1 MLISGGRGNYGMRRF
16 STRRG
21 RSRKPSRKMVMQHIP
36 SLMGNSPANNIG
48 LVHVL
53 AHSGSLAGGSPSASR
68 MDEDRLTEVANGNH
82 IGRMHVN
89 VNFIPAS
96 TSEGY
101 YEYAFV
107 KYERSFTVPVIG
119 VDPVPSS
126 ADITTN
132 GLQQE
137 VRSFTPGYVVQ
148 FGTIPITPETIVSR
162 NLTVSWAKF
171 GKSLVR
177 DGDYFCLIFFNR
189 TGAAATVYDLQI
201 RFKTYH

>member
-1 MLISGGRGNYGMRRF
+1 MPRFRRSF
-16 STRRG
+16 RRA
-21 RSRKPSRKMVMQHIP
+21 RKPARKMVMQHIP
-36 SLMGNSPANNIG
+36 SFMGNSPSNLIG

-82 IGRMHVN
+82 IGRTHVELS
-89 VNFIPAS
+89 FIPVDL
-96 TSEGY
+96 TSGY

-107 KYERSFTVPVIG
+107 KYERSFAVPTIG

-126 ADITTN
+126 ANIATN

-137 VRSFTPGYVVQ
+137 VRSLSPGYVVQ
-148 FGTIPITPETIVSR
+148 FGTIPMTGDQSAKRTLS
-162 NLTVSWAKF
+162 VSWAKF

-177 DGDYFCLIFFNR
+177 DGDYFVLIVFNR
-189 TGAAATVYDLQI
+189 ATSNATVYDIQC
-201 RFKTYH
+201 RYKTYH

>member
-1 MLISGGRGNYGMRRF
+1 M
-16 STRRG
+16 RRG
-21 RSRKPSRKMVMQHIP
+21 RPRRTTRKMVMQHIP

-48 LVHVL
+48 LVYVL
-53 AHSGSLAGGSPSASR
+53 AHAGSLAGGSPSASR
-68 MDEDRLTEVANGNH
+68 MEEDRLTEVANGNH
-82 IGRMHVN
+82 VGRMTVN

-107 KYERSFTVPVIG
+107 KYERSFSVPTIG
-119 VDPVPSS
+119 TDPVPTS
-126 ADITTN
+126 ANITTN

-137 VRSFTPGYVVQ
+137 VRSLSPGYVVQ

-162 NLTVSWAKF
+162 NLSVSWAKY
-171 GKSLVR
+171 GKSQVR

-201 RFKTYH
+201 RYKTYH